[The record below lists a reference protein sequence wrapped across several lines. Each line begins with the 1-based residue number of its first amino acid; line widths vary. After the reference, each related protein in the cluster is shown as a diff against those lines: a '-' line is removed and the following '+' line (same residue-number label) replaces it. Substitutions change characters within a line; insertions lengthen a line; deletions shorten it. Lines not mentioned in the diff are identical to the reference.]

1 MPTIS
6 VKRDLLFKALG
17 QSFTDEEFGF
27 LCFDYGLELDDV
39 TSERQMLQKEQG
51 AVIGKDVSDE
61 IIYRIDIPANRYD
74 LLCLEGLVTALL
86 VFQKKI
92 PYPNYRV
99 QLPAN
104 PKSLQRLKIL
114 PDTAKIRPYAV
125 SAVLRDVTF
134 TAESYASFI
143 DLQDKLHQNVARKRT
158 LVAIGTHDLDTIQ
171 GPFTYDALPPK
182 DIKFK
187 PLNQTKEFSAPELME
202 FYSTHAQLKQYLP
215 IIRDSPVYPIIK
227 DANGVVLSLPPIING
242 DHSKITLQTKNVF
255 IEVTA
260 TDLHKAHIAL
270 DTLVTAFSCYC
281 NTKYIVEP
289 VEVEWVDNSKHRTP
303 ELKYRK
309 EIINAKKANKFIG
322 SNVNAG
328 DLATMLTKM
337 CLSAKT
343 SGGGS
348 DIVVTVPPTRHDI
361 LHLVDIYEDAAIAY
375 GYNNIP
381 KTIPSTSTV
390 ARQLPVNKLTD
401 HLRIQVSQAGF
412 SEILSFSLC
421 SRDDVSTK
429 LRKPFE
435 KANAVE
441 IGNPKTL
448 EFQVVRTTLV
458 PGLLKSVAFNK
469 NAALPIKVFEI
480 SDISCL
486 DANAEC
492 GAKNERRLAAVY
504 YDKKAGFE
512 IIHGLLD
519 RIMQVLNVPWSKENG
534 YYIYGTDDDSYFPKR
549 CAEVRWKN
557 TRIGTLGTLHPEVIT
572 AFDLSLPCSVLE
584 LNIEPFV

>member
-51 AVIGKDVSDE
+51 AVVGKDVSDE

-86 VFQKKI
+86 VFRKKI
-92 PYPNYRV
+92 AYPNYRV

-104 PKSLQRLKIL
+104 PKSLQHLKIL
-114 PDTAKIRPYAV
+114 PDTARIRPYAV

-187 PLNQTKEFSAPELME
+187 PLNQTKEFTAPELME

-270 DTLVTAFSCYC
+270 ETLVTAFSCYC
-281 NTKYIVEP
+281 GSKYQIEP
-289 VEVEWVDNSKHRTP
+289 VEVEWVDGSKHRTP
-303 ELKYRK
+303 ELKSRK

-322 SNVNAG
+322 S
-328 DLATMLTKM
+328 
-337 CLSAKT
+337 
-343 SGGGS
+343 
-348 DIVVTVPPTRHDI
+348 
-361 LHLVDIYEDAAIAY
+361 
-375 GYNNIP
+375 
-381 KTIPSTSTV
+381 
-390 ARQLPVNKLTD
+390 
-401 HLRIQVSQAGF
+401 
-412 SEILSFSLC
+412 
-421 SRDDVSTK
+421 
-429 LRKPFE
+429 
-435 KANAVE
+435 
-441 IGNPKTL
+441 
-448 EFQVVRTTLV
+448 
-458 PGLLKSVAFNK
+458 
-469 NAALPIKVFEI
+469 
-480 SDISCL
+480 
-486 DANAEC
+486 
-492 GAKNERRLAAVY
+492 
-504 YDKKAGFE
+504 
-512 IIHGLLD
+512 
-519 RIMQVLNVPWSKENG
+519 
-534 YYIYGTDDDSYFPKR
+534 
-549 CAEVRWKN
+549 
-557 TRIGTLGTLHPEVIT
+557 
-572 AFDLSLPCSVLE
+572 
-584 LNIEPFV
+584 